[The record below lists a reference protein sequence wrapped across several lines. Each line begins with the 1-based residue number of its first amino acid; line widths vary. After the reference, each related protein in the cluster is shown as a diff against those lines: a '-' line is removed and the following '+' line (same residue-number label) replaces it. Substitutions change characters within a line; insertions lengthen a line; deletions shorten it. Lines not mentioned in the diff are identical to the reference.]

1 MKRVESFGYDEAMKI
16 ATGTVIEGKVVL
28 EGATFPEGTVVAVI
42 AHGDEPAVTLP
53 PALQAELEAVI
64 DEADHETG
72 EPAEHFFARL
82 KRAG

>member
-1 MKRVESFGYDEAMKI
+1 MKI
-16 ATGTVIEGKVVL
+16 AT
-28 EGATFPEGTVVAVI
+28 GTVVAVI

-53 PALQAELEAVI
+53 PALQAELEAAI